1 MKELFYFLHGTEKD
15 AADFLKE
22 HVDSKDSPQ
31 SRFWVEEDMSATEA
45 EEVWGSE
52 VEDPDHKVFLI
63 HADVTDHDY
72 ETMELFQEW
81 MER

>member
-22 HVDSKDSPQ
+22 HVDSKQ
-31 SRFWVEEDMSATEA
+31 STQSKFWVEDNMSAEEA
-45 EEVWGSE
+45 EECWGSE
-52 VEDPDHKVFLI
+52 VEDPNHRVFLI
-63 HADVTDHDY
+63 HADVTDHDFDV
-72 ETMELFQEW
+72 MELWQEW

>member
-22 HVDSKDSPQ
+22 HVDSKQ
-31 SRFWVEEDMSATEA
+31 STQSKFWVSEQLPAEQAEDL
-45 EEVWGSE
+45 WGSE
-52 VEDPDHKVFLI
+52 VEDPSHKVFLI

-72 ETMELFQEW
+72 ETMELWNEW

>member
-22 HVDSKDSPQ
+22 HVGSKESTQ
-31 SRFWVEEDMSATEA
+31 SKFWIEDDMSATEA

-52 VEDPDHKVFLI
+52 VEDPNHKVFLI
-63 HADVTDHDY
+63 HADVTDHDFDI
-72 ETMELFQEW
+72 MELFQEW